1 MHILITGATGLIG
14 SPLLAL
20 LSTHSHQITVI
31 TRDVLKTTQQLTAT
45 NLGKFECLADL
56 SGYSHFN
63 DIDAVINLAG
73 EPIAN
78 KRWSA
83 AQKIRICDSRWNL
96 TQQLVS
102 LIAQS
107 DSPPHT
113 FISGSAVGYYGDQGA
128 NIIDET
134 VKIKSQAF
142 AHQVCARWEA
152 IALQASSPKTRVCLL
167 RTGVVLANQGGALA
181 KMTPAYQLGL
191 GGPIGT
197 GEQYMPW
204 IHLSDMVAAIYHI
217 LNDPALDG
225 PINLCAPN
233 PVQNR
238 LFSRTL
244 AHELHRPHWLFTP
257 TWLIKAI
264 MGEAAVLLTDSIRA
278 TPAKLLAS
286 SFQFQ
291 YPKLEDALNHL
302 ILTKKNRK
310 AS

>member
-14 SPLLAL
+14 FPLLAL
-20 LSTHSHQITVI
+20 LCEHSHRITVI
-31 TRDVLKTTQQLTAT
+31 TRDVLKTKQRLAKIK
-45 NLGKFECLADL
+45 LDHIECLPDL
-56 SGYSHFN
+56 SSLPN
-63 DIDAVINLAG
+63 LNNVDAIINLAG
-73 EPIAN
+73 EPIAD

-83 AQKIRICDSRWNL
+83 AQKQRICDSRWNL
-96 TQQLVS
+96 TQQLVT
-102 LIAQS
+102 LIGQS

-128 NIIDET
+128 RKIDDTVIIE
-134 VKIKSQAF
+134 SQEF
-142 AHQVCARWEA
+142 AHQVCAKWEA
-152 IALQASSPKTRVCLL
+152 IALQASSPITRVCLL

-181 KMTPAYQLGL
+181 KMKPAYQIGL

-204 IHLSDMVAAIYHI
+204 IHLSDMVAAIDHI
-217 LNDPALDG
+217 LHEPTLHG

-238 LFSRTL
+238 IFSRIL
-244 AHELHRPHWLFTP
+244 AHELHRPHWLSTP

-264 MGEAAVLLTDSIRA
+264 MGEAATLLTDSIKA
-278 TPAKLLAS
+278 TPTKLLAS

-291 YPKLEDALNHL
+291 FPKIEGALHHL
-302 ILTKKNRK
+302 IHSTNKQE
-310 AS
+310 S